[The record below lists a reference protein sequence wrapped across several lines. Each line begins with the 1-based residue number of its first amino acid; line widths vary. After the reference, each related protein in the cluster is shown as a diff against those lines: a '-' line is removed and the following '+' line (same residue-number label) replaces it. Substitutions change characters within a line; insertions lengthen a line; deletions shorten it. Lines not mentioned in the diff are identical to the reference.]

1 MLTLARM
8 RLSVLGVGVQ
18 LLLVTSAYAGRS
30 GGSEGGGR
38 LGQVSGGLSRA
49 TGSSGGG
56 GGRGGNDSGST
67 VDHRSGSSGPRYRD
81 QRRGRPRY
89 REQWRDCPTDVM
101 PRDFGPNPPPS
112 TQRSSSWCNG
122 RYIAVIDSDGK
133 VVREYQP
140 FDPGPPNIDG
150 FVGVQ
155 KVVESNSAI
164 SASLSIDDKLLRLA
178 VGFTRYQEQQ
188 MDGSQL
194 TLTLPSL
201 AFGVR
206 IDGGGPTRVF
216 LEGGVA
222 QVKTKNEPMGDSS
235 ITGATI
241 GVHLEHRFN
250 AKGNRALV
258 GDAHAMYFESDVKAY
273 AARLGVRIGYVEAA
287 VRVLDLN
294 VGPALYGP
302 EVGLRF

>member
-8 RLSVLGVGVQ
+8 RLAILGVGVQ
-18 LLLVTSAYAGRS
+18 LLFVTSAHAGRS
-30 GGSEGGGR
+30 GGSTGGGR
-38 LGQVSGGLSRA
+38 LGQVSGGISRA
-49 TGSSGGG
+49 TEASGGG
-56 GGRGGNDSGST
+56 GGGNGGGST
-67 VDHRSGSSGPRYRD
+67 VVNDHRDDASA
-81 QRRGRPRY
+81 GRRY
-89 REQWRDCPTDVM
+89 REEWRDCPTDVM

-112 TQRSSSWCNG
+112 TRRSSNWCRG
-122 RYIAVIDSDGK
+122 RYIAVIDSDGR

-140 FDPGPPNIDG
+140 FDFGTPNIDG

-164 SASLSIDDKLLRLA
+164 SASLSIDDRLFRLA
-178 VGFTRYQEQQ
+178 LGVSRYQEQQ

-201 AFGVR
+201 NVGLRV
-206 IDGGGPTRVF
+206 DGGGPTRVF

-241 GVHLEHRFN
+241 GVHLEHRFH
-250 AKGNRALV
+250 AKGRRALV
-258 GDAHAMYFESDVKAY
+258 GDAHMMYFESNVKAY
-273 AARLGVRIGYVEAA
+273 AARVGVRIGFLEAA
-287 VRVLDLN
+287 VRVLDFN